1 VDFESL
7 RRWIAPILVTS
18 ILLVVLFF
26 LFPFGSGY
34 LTINRPFG
42 PDLWSKW
49 TTLSP
54 GGRDFTYCPFAL
66 VLGAYLIF
74 TRRFEL
80 SRAPLRGDTAAIFW
94 IILGLLL
101 FWIGSRVGKYLPGYA
116 GIQLVLLGAVLW
128 FWGGAVFR
136 LLAFAWVFLIFTWPL
151 LFMDSFLAFPL
162 RMVVS
167 DLSYHGLNL
176 VGIPSI
182 QHGTALLSAPD
193 QATGLALGSRFQI
206 DIANP
211 CSGVKALMPLLMF
224 SVIYGYFFLPRRW
237 QQLTIF
243 CSALPLIVIGNCV
256 RILLLVIGC
265 ITLGTE
271 MALGTNKNPSAYH
284 EGCGYAVFVVFLG
297 LELLLA
303 YGLIALEQHRS
314 KRQTPAPQRQEVQ
327 TITPEAAALTPLMI
341 ARGTDVAWWR
351 SGVVL
356 GLAAVMLVAHLLTP
370 GHFQYPEAGV
380 LMSLPDQV
388 VVPCLNDATLDGIPA
403 RISESELTM
412 LPVSTEFV
420 RKNYVDFGGHNIF
433 LSIVLNGVDEQFSLH
448 DPEDCL
454 VAQGWHIDKEEDVPL
469 RLASGHNLVV
479 RSLLIHTQSLGKFG
493 ENQSIKRLYMY
504 WLVADNM
511 TTPSHTMRSLLSSWE
526 RILHNRDPQWA
537 YIIVTSPITQ
547 SMQADGLNEAQTR
560 LLLQEFIGQVAPVT
574 QRSEMPGKEDWQA
587 GRLYDSSLYAR

>member
-74 TRRFEL
+74 TRRLEL

-116 GIQLVLLGAVLW
+116 GIQLVLLGAILW

-176 VGIPSI
+176 VGIPAI

-303 YGLIALEQHRS
+303 YGLIALEQYRS
-314 KRQTPAPQRQEVQ
+314 KRQTPAPQGQEVQ
-327 TITPEAAALTPLMI
+327 AITPEVVALAPLMI
-341 ARGTDVAWWR
+341 ARGADVAWWR

-356 GLAAVMLVAHLLTP
+356 GLAAIMLVVHALGPSHYLVS
-370 GHFQYPEAGV
+370 EAGV
-380 LMSLPDQV
+380 VMGLPDQV
-388 VVPCLNDATLDGIPA
+388 VMPILNNATLYGIPA
-403 RISESELTM
+403 TVSESELNL
-412 LPVSTEFV
+412 LPKDTEFA
-420 RKNYVDFGGHNIF
+420 RKNYVDFGSYNIF
-433 LSIVLNGVDEQFSLH
+433 LSIVLNGTHEQFSLH
-448 DPEDCL
+448 EPEICL
-454 VAQGWHIDKEEDVPL
+454 VAQGWRIDKEEDVSI
-469 RLASGHNLVV
+469 RLASGHDLVV
-479 RSLLIHTQSLGKFG
+479 RSLLIHTQTLGKDG
-493 ENQSIKRLYMY
+493 ENQSTDAIYMY
-504 WLVADNM
+504 WLVAENM
-511 TTPSHTMRSLLSSWE
+511 TTPSHTMLTRLSSWD
-526 RILHNRDPQWA
+526 RFLHYHNPRWA
-537 YIIVTSPITQ
+537 YVIVLSPITQ
-547 SMQADGLNEAQTR
+547 SRRVDGLNEAQTR
-560 LLLQEFIGQVAPVT
+560 KMLQEFICQVVPVI
-574 QRSEMPGKEDWQA
+574 QKSEIPGA
-587 GRLYDSSLYAR
+587 SVN